1 MTARIYRPAKTA
13 TQSGKA
19 KTQDWLLEFEPQ
31 SARQIEPLMG
41 YTASSDTLAQVRL
54 RFETLEAAQAY
65 CAKEGIVALV
75 QQPQEQRRRKAS
87 YSDNFA
93 FGRKTP
99 WTH

>member
-1 MTARIYRPAKTA
+1 MSARIFRPAKTA
-13 TQSGKA
+13 TQSGTA
-19 KTQDWLLEFEPQ
+19 RAQDWVLEFEPQ

-41 YTASSDTLAQVRL
+41 YTASSDTMQQVRMS
-54 RFETLEAAQAY
+54 FPDAASALAW
-65 CAKEGIVALV
+65 CAREGIVAMV